1 MSFQFQEYNTSTG
14 KPLHT
19 QPNLDYLA
27 PEYILE
33 KSCTTQSDM
42 YSMGMLIYAVYN
54 QGRPLFENRNNLLS
68 YKSNVEQVGEQ

>member
-1 MSFQFQEYNTSTG
+1 MSFQFQEYNTG